1 MRPTLSLFRREF
13 AAYFTNP
20 TGYAALFGFL
30 VLAGLLFNLA
40 LGLLTEE
47 GPIGV
52 EYPMQVLLGGADSP
66 SWAQVAGVLF
76 WGLFP
81 AVTGMLTMRLL
92 AEERGTGSIELL
104 LTAPIRDWQ
113 VVAAK
118 FIACFAF
125 YVVLWFPT
133 LVYVPVLADLGIAP
147 GGIHLPMST
156 AVILGAI
163 LTALVYLT
171 LLLRD
176 AEPQTKFLLL
186 WGFVGLCAVL
196 NGVYLFVRTDTP
208 TDRVLLAM
216 LLQFATPM
224 ACPIVLFSLMRVVG
238 IRVKIAAQ
246 ITLVLGL
253 LLATAVAVL
262 FAWDAGWEI
271 RLPFTAD
278 IDPAPVWTSYLGVLM
293 AGAMFLALGLFVSS
307 LVKSQLVAWMVSLLL
322 GLAFVLPAFFRF
334 WFEPGT
340 VGYEVVYFVSVP
352 EHFRQTFTRGQLD
365 TRPLVL
371 YATVTLLC
379 LFLTVRS
386 LEARRLR

>member
-1 MRPTLSLFRREF
+1 MRPTLSLIRREF

-20 TGYAALFGFL
+20 AGYAALFGFL

-40 LGLLTEE
+40 LGLLTEA

-66 SWAQVAGVLF
+66 TWAQVAGVLF

-118 FIACFAF
+118 FAACFGF
-125 YVVLWFPT
+125 YVVLWLPT
-133 LVYVPVLADLGIAP
+133 LIYVPVLADLRAEWKP
-147 GGIHLPMST
+147 AFT
-156 AVILGAI
+156 AYSV
-163 LTALVYLT
+163 
-171 LLLRD
+171 
-176 AEPQTKFLLL
+176 
-186 WGFVGLCAVL
+186 
-196 NGVYLFVRTDTP
+196 
-208 TDRVLLAM
+208 
-216 LLQFATPM
+216 
-224 ACPIVLFSLMRVVG
+224 
-238 IRVKIAAQ
+238 
-246 ITLVLGL
+246 L
-253 LLATAVAVL
+253 LLAGLALVLVAKVGFFLDVSFGLVFALGLVGLAAAVGGGYLHYTQDAEHLLTLTA
-262 FAWDAGWEI
+262 G
-271 RLPFTAD
+271 
-278 IDPAPVWTSYLGVLM
+278 IDPAAVWTSYLGVLM

-307 LVKSQLVAWMVSLLL
+307 LVRSQLVAWMASLLL
-322 GLAFVLPAFFRF
+322 GLCFVLPAFLRW

-340 VGYEVVYFVSVP
+340 AAYEFVYFVSVP
-352 EHFRQTFTRGQLD
+352 EHFRRTFTRGQLD

-371 YATVTLLC
+371 YATVTLFC
-379 LFLTVRS
+379 LFMTVRS